1 MDHSEIA
8 KSGYA
13 NEHWLVDLIN
23 HKPNS
28 TSVRSFLNHIG
39 WDNARYTKPTAYRK
53 GGTEKSDIGIDFWR
67 KDNDWPDSHYIS
79 CKKIESSNHN
89 GLGHIHKTTV
99 ESYQSK
105 WNFDNIIKR
114 CLEVYCGNVL
124 YENQKGL
131 YFEHEYYKP
140 YKSRIK
146 EFFKIKKIDV
156 GQTNNDVLIHVRLGD
171 CIDQFPDNPFVMPP
185 EYYHKALSC
194 IDFDK
199 VFIITNPESVNNKF
213 LKNFDKYDPTIL
225 GGTEIEDF
233 RAMTSFKKII
243 MSQSTFSW
251 WGAFLST
258 ADLIFTPVPQPGDHP
273 ELINEWSSGRPD
285 IALLVDDEDRYKFLK
300 QNGKNEWDMVE
311 LIDIE
316 ER

>member
-28 TSVRSFLNHIG
+28 ASVRSFLSHIG
-39 WDNARYTKPTAYRK
+39 WDNVRYTKPTAYRK
-53 GGTEKSDIGIDFWR
+53 GGTEKADIGIDFWR

-114 CLEVYCGNVL
+114 CLDVYCGNIL

-131 YFEHEYYKP
+131 YFEHVYYKP
-140 YKSRIK
+140 YRMYISNFFSDNVDTILSDLFKGKSLIKPSWFTVTLKTGEDSRI
-146 EFFKIKKIDV
+146 
-156 GQTNNDVLIHVRLGD
+156 LYL
-171 CIDQFPDNPFVMPP
+171 
-185 EYYHKALSC
+185 
-194 IDFDK
+194 FD
-199 VFIITNPESVNNKF
+199 
-213 LKNFDKYDPTIL
+213 
-225 GGTEIEDF
+225 IEDVI
-233 RAMTSFKKII
+233 RYAK
-243 MSQSTFSW
+243 
-251 WGAFLST
+251 
-258 ADLIFTPVPQPGDHP
+258 GDGKVYYGK
-273 ELINEWSSGRPD
+273 NTT
-285 IALLVDDEDRYKFLK
+285 K
-300 QNGKNEWDMVE
+300 QNLCIGNIMMYSKRSDGQLQFKMNYKPM
-311 LIDIE
+311 LKTLGNRARIFYF
-316 ER
+316 